1 MILMSSFPPMRRGIF
16 MTERGVKKKIERDK
30 IALSPPGKNAS
41 HFVEIHSFEAWI
53 KGNPHTLIL
62 GSMPGE
68 ESLKRQEYYAH
79 PSNVFWRIMGELGHF
94 DYKLPYEERLEAL
107 AQAGYAL
114 WDVACSCTR
123 PGSSDSDIKNLK
135 CNDIESLL
143 KEHRSIKL
151 VLLNGKFAH
160 KIFLKQFAG
169 IADSLSVAYK
179 GMPSSSPANAV
190 MSFQEKLDIWRT
202 AVQ

>member
-1 MILMSSFPPMRRGIF
+1 
-16 MTERGVKKKIERDK
+16 MTDPGVKKKIEREK
-30 IALSPPGKNAS
+30 IALPPLGGKACTPSPCKNAS
-41 HFVEIHSFEAWI
+41 HFVATEIYSFKPWI

-79 PSNVFWRIMGELGHF
+79 PSNVFWRIMGELGNF
-94 DYKLPYEERLEAL
+94 DYKLPYEARLEAL
-107 AQAGYAL
+107 AKAGYAL

-123 PGSSDSDIKNLK
+123 SGSSDSDIRNLN

-143 KEHRSIKL
+143 KEHRTIKL

-160 KIFLKQFAG
+160 KIFLKHFAG
-169 IADSLSVAYK
+169 IADSMSVAYK
-179 GMPSSSPANAV
+179 GMPSTSPANAV
-190 MSFQEKLDIWRT
+190 MSFQQKLELWRT
-202 AVQ
+202 GSL